1 MTNGFLEEH
10 DKSKVTIYISHE
22 YGGKWRNKRKIG
34 KLIKTLVYLHPD
46 KIFVSPVHC
55 FGFLYKSVSYDYGIE
70 MCLELLDRC
79 DEMWVFGKHSKGVKL
94 EIEHCKDGDIKYIVH

>member
-10 DKSKVTIYISHE
+10 DKSKVTVYISHE

-46 KIFVSPVHC
+46 KIFVSAVVMSFH
-55 FGFLYKSVSYDYGIE
+55 FNF
-70 MCLELLDRC
+70 
-79 DEMWVFGKHSKGVKL
+79 
-94 EIEHCKDGDIKYIVH
+94 